1 MKVLSTCFV
10 FIVFLSNLSAQVVDS
25 LDQKRIEAFVRS
37 NVYVQPEVVDK
48 ETTAKVFYGTFFKDE
63 VKISYIPTESS
74 TYSESGINIHND
86 SVTTISSCCS
96 NQEFPSLV
104 SIVDRKS
111 VV

>member
-37 NVYVQPEVVDK
+37 NVYVQPEVVEK
-48 ETTAKVFYGTFFKDE
+48 ETTAKVLYGTFFKAE

-86 SVTTISSCCS
+86 TETKIRSCCF
-96 NQEFPSLV
+96 NIKFPELLSFV
-104 SIVDRKS
+104 NK
-111 VV
+111 